1 MRGSA
6 ARTVIVVV
14 VVVAAVLAGVV
25 LVGRASPT
33 LPFSVD
39 STAPEG
45 YAAVAELIEDR
56 GVTVESRSPGELTD
70 SLADP
75 TPVPGRVVVVPV
87 PAQLSTDL
95 VDALSGQAIDGGRVV
110 FGSPPGGP
118 EVPDELEAL
127 LGPAPL
133 VPPGRLLADEPAM
146 AQPPDVCDLPELEGL
161 GSVDRAFVDSVAVN
175 EGDRSCYGDGR
186 QALFV
191 SPTDSGMVTM
201 GGPLLW
207 SNARLQPN
215 KEQGGAP
222 LANAATAVALLGD
235 ADEVW
240 FVDASGG
247 AGDVP
252 GGTQDPIALLPLPV
266 KLALAQLVGALV
278 VYLWWRGR
286 RLGRPPVEP
295 LPVEIAGSELV
306 VAVGDVLRRRS
317 AHRRAADE
325 LRTETRRQLCRALGL
340 GVDAPAEVLVAR
352 LTGPTGRSAAELT
365 DTLYG
370 AGELTGDA
378 ALVDLAHR
386 LDSIRQEVL
395 DVRSVR

>member
-1 MRGSA
+1 MGA
-6 ARTVIVVV
+6 GATRTVVVV
-14 VVVAAVLAGVV
+14 VVVAAAVVVGVV

-33 LPFSVD
+33 APFSVT

-45 YAAVAELIEDR
+45 YAAIAELLER
-56 GVTVESRSPGELTD
+56 SGVRVESRTSDQLAD
-70 SLADP
+70 SLVDL
-75 TPVPGRVVVVPV
+75 TPVAGRVVVVPV
-87 PAQLSTDL
+87 PTQLSTDL
-95 VDALSGQAIDGGRVV
+95 VDALGGQSFDGGRVV
-110 FGSPPGGP
+110 FGSPPEGP

-127 LGPAPL
+127 LGPLPL
-133 VPPGRLLADEPAM
+133 VPPGRLLADEPAL
-146 AQPPDVCDLPELEGL
+146 AQPPGTCDLPELEGL
-161 GSVDRAFVDSVAVN
+161 GPVDSAFAEPVTVS
-175 EGDRSCYGDGR
+175 ESDRSCYGDGR
-186 QALFV
+186 GALFV
-191 SPTDSGMVTM
+191 SPADSRMVIM

-215 KEQGGAP
+215 KEGGGAP
-222 LANAATAVALLGD
+222 LANAATALALLGD
-235 ADEVW
+235 AGEVW
-240 FVDASGG
+240 FIDASGG

-252 GGTQDPIALLPLPV
+252 GGTQDPVSLLPLPV
-266 KLALAQLVGALV
+266 QLALAQLVGALL

-317 AHRRAADE
+317 ARQRAAGE

-340 GVDAPAEVLVAR
+340 GVDAPPEVLVAR
-352 LTGPTGRSAAELT
+352 LTGPTGRSADELT

-386 LDSIRQEVL
+386 LDRIRQEVL